1 MDCGDFEQP
10 TNNLNESKWN
20 LRELLRKALGLKDAE
35 EDADMDMDQQ
45 DFECGAQ
52 AQGEGPLA
60 GGGRTMDGH

>member
-1 MDCGDFEQP
+1 M
-10 TNNLNESKWN
+10 
-20 LRELLRKALGLKDAE
+20 RKALGLKDAE